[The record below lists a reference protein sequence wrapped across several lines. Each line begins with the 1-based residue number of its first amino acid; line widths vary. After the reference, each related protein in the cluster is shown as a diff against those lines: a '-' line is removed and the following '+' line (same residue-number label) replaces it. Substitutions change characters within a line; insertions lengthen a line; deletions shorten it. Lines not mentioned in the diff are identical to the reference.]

1 MLSCDKRLRE
11 NKSWKRCGTENW
23 CRWVGCSRV
32 VGHLKGERDTEIRS
46 WVGTKTLIVNL
57 N

>member
-11 NKSWKRCGTENW
+11 NKSWKRRGTENW

-32 VGHLKGERDTEIRS
+32 VGHLKGERDTNKELGR
-46 WVGTKTLIVNL
+46 NQDPHC
-57 N
+57 